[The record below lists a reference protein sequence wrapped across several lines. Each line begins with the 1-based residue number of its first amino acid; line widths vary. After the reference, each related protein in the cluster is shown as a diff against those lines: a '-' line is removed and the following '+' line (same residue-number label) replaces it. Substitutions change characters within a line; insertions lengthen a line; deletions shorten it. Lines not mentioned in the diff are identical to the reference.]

1 MKHSINKK
9 HHIEYFGKKVCK
21 RQVCFCFS
29 CVLQFFKDNKLSHS
43 LFLPSTEYKT
53 PVLLSS
59 LSRTVTKKT
68 AMWAAAQHLLL
79 EESVINIL
87 IHCTL
92 VIHSGIIIETQTLL
106 LTYCWKVDGLNTGK
120 ETCDVRLTRFS
131 RALVLLQTA
140 LKHWKLTS
148 TVASDLPDHRTALRW
163 KKNII

>member
-1 MKHSINKK
+1 M
-9 HHIEYFGKKVCK
+9 CK
-21 RQVCFCFS
+21 RLRFVSVFRVCCSSSKIISFS
-29 CVLQFFKDNKLSHS
+29 TAYFFPV
-43 LFLPSTEYKT
+43 PSIKHLCYCPHYPEQWQ
-53 PVLLSS
+53 
-59 LSRTVTKKT
+59 KT

-87 IHCTL
+87 IHGTL

-106 LTYCWKVDGLNTGK
+106 LTYCWKVDRLNTGK
-120 ETCDVRLTRFS
+120 ETCEVRLTRFS

-163 KKNII
+163 KENIM